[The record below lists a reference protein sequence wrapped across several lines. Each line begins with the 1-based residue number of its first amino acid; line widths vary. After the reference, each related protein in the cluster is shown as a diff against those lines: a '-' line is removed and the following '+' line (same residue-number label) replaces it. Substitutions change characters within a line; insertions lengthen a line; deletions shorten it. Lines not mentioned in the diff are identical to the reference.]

1 MYFLRVSRRRF
12 NLILRKFKTSII
24 CQYEEFSDILI
35 TCRKE
40 ILHFFKR
47 PYNNR
52 KLSNSVS
59 ENINGKIRSYLPVS
73 RGVSNFQRFGK
84 RTLLGLS
91 KAIRYTLR
99 AQLHSVSVPNPRM
112 VHTTNI
118 RVNSRREH
126 SIFSLN
132 EVLCL

>member
-1 MYFLRVSRRRF
+1 M
-12 NLILRKFKTSII
+12 LRKFKTSII

-73 RGVSNFQRFGK
+73 RGVSNFQRFRK
-84 RTLLGLS
+84 RALLGLS
-91 KAIRYTLR
+91 KDIRCTLR
-99 AQLHSVSVPNPRM
+99 SQLHSVSVPNPRM

-118 RVNSRREH
+118 RVNSRKEH
-126 SIFSLN
+126 SIFPLN